1 MAARRME
8 KSMYWK
14 VLTRRPGQDPRN
26 LKYMARPWWRSWV
39 GYAPVVV
46 GIPHV
51 VSVVVHDPYE
61 IADAVVDPQR
71 LESDIFHP

>member
-8 KSMYWK
+8 KSMYWR

-26 LKYMARPWWRSWV
+26 LKYMARPWWRLWV
-39 GYAPVVV
+39 DYAPVVV

-51 VSVVVHDPYE
+51 DSVVVRDPYG
-61 IADAVVDPQR
+61 IAEAVFDPQR
-71 LESDIFHP
+71 LGSDTFHP